1 MWTGLKTNNPRKTPW
16 GVPLEW
22 QICVFCLFS
31 QRPPGP
37 RDTKRCLSKWQ
48 TCLPRHLDV
57 YARSTGTEGWKQ
69 GGKEPRVETNRAEIF
84 WQCEKGDGE
93 MSHGHCGEME
103 RDRREEDREVAACAS
118 ALSDSLAAF
127 CWLGPRTPRRFSS
140 AASHETGS
148 SVIVSDRSAT
158 VELTQMLPFS
168 SGGTPDTIL
177 YQFPC
182 LASDGWRNH

>member
-1 MWTGLKTNNPRKTPW
+1 MWTRLKTNNPRKTPW

-22 QICVFCLFS
+22 QICVFCLFF

-57 YARSTGTEGWKQ
+57 YARSTGTGGWKQ
-69 GGKEPRVETNRAEIF
+69 GGRSRGLKQIGLRSFDNATKV
-84 WQCEKGDGE
+84 
-93 MSHGHCGEME
+93 ME
-103 RDRREEDREVAACAS
+103 RWVMESRGKMEPDRREEDCEMAAWAS

-127 CWLGPRTPRRFSS
+127 CWLGPRTPCRFSS
-140 AASHETGS
+140 AGSHETGS

-158 VELTQMLPFS
+158 VELTQMILFS
-168 SGGTPDTIL
+168 SGGTTDTIL